1 MNRYI
6 LLLLL
11 TFLLPL
17 AGAAKGVPTKAAAD
31 SAYAHERYADAARIY
46 RQLIN
51 AQGESAQLYY
61 NLGNCY
67 YRQDSVALAVLYY
80 ERALLLNPSDRDTRF
95 NLDMARSKTV
105 DRVLPA
111 SEMFFVTSFHA
122 LVLSMSVHQWAVL
135 ALMAFVL
142 LLVGVALYLF
152 ARRLT
157 LKKVGFSASVILLIV
172 CIFANIAAYNQLRH
186 INHRTGA
193 VIMVPSAVAKSTP
206 SCSGTDLFI
215 LHEGTRVEII
225 DDSMREWLE
234 VRLSD
239 GKQGWLQR
247 ADMEVI

>member
-17 AGAAKGVPTKAAAD
+17 AGTAKGVPTKATAD

-46 RQLIN
+46 RQLIS

-67 YRQDSVALAVLYY
+67 YRQDSVARAVLYY

-111 SEMFFVTSFHA
+111 SEMFFVTSYHS
-122 LVLSMSVHQWAVL
+122 LVLSMSVQQWAVL
-135 ALMAFVL
+135 ALTAFVL
-142 LLVGVALYLF
+142 MLIGVALYLF

-157 LKKVGFSASVILLIV
+157 LKKVGFSAAVILLIV

-193 VIMVPSAVAKSTP
+193 VIMAPSAVVKSTP
-206 SCSGTDLFI
+206 SNSGTDLFI

-225 DDSMREWLE
+225 DDTMREWLE

-239 GKQGWLQR
+239 GKQGWLRR
-247 ADMEVI
+247 AEMEVI

>member
-17 AGAAKGVPTKAAAD
+17 VGTAKSVPTKAAAD

-46 RQLIN
+46 RQLIS

-67 YRQDSVALAVLYY
+67 YRQDSVARAVLYY

-111 SEMFFVTSFHA
+111 SEMFFVTSYHS
-122 LVLSMSVHQWAVL
+122 LVLSMSVQQWAVL

-142 LLVGVALYLF
+142 MLIGVALYLF

-157 LKKVGFSASVILLIV
+157 LKKVGFSAAVILLIV

-193 VIMVPSAVAKSTP
+193 VIMAPSAVVKSTP
-206 SCSGTDLFI
+206 SNSGTDLFI

-225 DDSMREWLE
+225 DDTMREWLE

-239 GKQGWLQR
+239 GKQGWLRR
-247 ADMEVI
+247 AEMEVI

>member
-17 AGAAKGVPTKAAAD
+17 AGVAKGVPTKAAAD
-31 SAYAHERYADAARIY
+31 SAYAHERYTDAAHIY
-46 RQLIN
+46 RQLIS

-67 YRQDSVALAVLYY
+67 YRQDSGARAVLYY
-80 ERALLLNPSDRDTRF
+80 ERAVLLNPSDRDTRF

-111 SEMFFVTSFHA
+111 SEMFFVTSYHS
-122 LVLSMSVHQWAVL
+122 LVLSMSVQQWAVL
-135 ALMAFVL
+135 ALTAFVL
-142 LLVGVALYLF
+142 MLIGVALYLF

-157 LKKVGFSASVILLIV
+157 LKKVGFSAAVILLIV

-193 VIMVPSAVAKSTP
+193 VIMAPSAVVKSTP
-206 SCSGTDLFI
+206 SNSGTDLFI

-225 DDSMREWLE
+225 DDTMREWLE

-239 GKQGWLQR
+239 GKQGWLRR
-247 ADMEVI
+247 AEMEVI